1 MEFVGLVGGS
11 GQDDQFPMR
20 CITAP
25 SLQLFEPVAPVP
37 TASQQSNHNQPSRLG
52 SGVEVVVQLSWVFET
67 AQGQG
72 ADPLVPGWGERQAG
86 IEAADVCACAGQKQH
101 ICAWLL
107 DEHHVFGWVQTRTA
121 GKTVHETILRVAVT
135 GGEKIQRSDPSR

>member
-11 GQDDQFPMR
+11 GQDDQFPLR

-25 SLQLFEPVAPVP
+25 SLQLLEPVAPVP

-67 AQGQG
+67 TQGQR
-72 ADPLVPGWGERQAG
+72 ANPLVPGRGEWKAG
-86 IEAADVCACAGQKQH
+86 VEAADICAGAGQEQH

-107 DEHHVFGWVQTRTA
+107 DEHHVFGWVQTRTG
-121 GKTVHETILRVAVT
+121 GKTMHGSILRLVVP
-135 GGEKIQRSDPSR
+135 GGEKIQRSDSSR